1 MNSLK
6 IDSMIL
12 IGATSRNIGKTS
24 LAMELIDALVHRYD
38 VIGLKVTIIKRGHTG
53 CPRGENGCGVC
64 TSLRGNYEIEIE
76 KDNTRSKDTSKM
88 LSAGAKKV
96 YWIRVYEDFV
106 IEAIHKFYEL
116 ISIKTV
122 IICESNS
129 IRKYVLPGLFIM
141 LDTETPQK
149 QKKKSALDVID
160 KANIV
165 LINNNV
171 DSLVHYKPH
180 PTIIKEVLHMIEK
193 LNLQLTNKIYLK

>member
-6 IDSMIL
+6 INSMIL

-24 LAMELIDALVHRYD
+24 LAMEIIDALVTRYD

-76 KDNTRSKDTSKM
+76 KDKTRSKDTSKM
-88 LSAGAKKV
+88 LNAGAKKV

-106 IEAIHKFYEL
+106 IEAIHNFCEL
-116 ISIKTV
+116 IPINTV

-129 IRKYVLPGLFIM
+129 IRKYLLPGLFIM
-141 LDTETPQK
+141 LDTENPQK

-171 DSLVHYKPH
+171 DSLDHYKPH
-180 PTIIKEVLHMIEK
+180 PT
-193 LNLQLTNKIYLK
+193 